1 MDSLPAMKES
11 YTDVLVIGAGPAG
24 LMCAQALARAGVK
37 VRIIDKRCAFVS
49 VGHADGI
56 QPRTIEVFNSY
67 GMGERMLREGIQVH
81 MAAFY
86 NPGPHGGIER
96 SGRAPDV
103 TAPTARYPFEMTVHQ
118 GALETMF
125 LDAMDSMGVYV
136 ERSLAPVSV
145 NISED
150 ESIIKDPQ
158 AYAVTALLQHQPT
171 SATPNEQ
178 EMVHAKYV
186 LGSDGAHSWTR
197 RTFGIT
203 MEGDQTKYVWGVLD
217 MVPDT
222 DFPDI
227 RNRTAIHSHNGSCMV
242 IPRERDIIRIYIQ
255 LTEEDIKRV
264 TNPETGRAEMK
275 FCNPDILLDV
285 ANRSFKPYY
294 VKPVGEIEWWTLY
307 IIGQRVASKFSV
319 KERVFIAGDAC
330 HTHSPKAGQG
340 MNASMQDT
348 HNLAWKIAHVLRG
361 WADISLLK
369 TYEIERQKFAQ
380 DLINFD
386 RKFATL
392 FSGKPRTEGAE
403 DGVSHEEFVQAWK
416 TFGNFSSGI
425 GVHYPE
431 SAAVNVIHQGT
442 ARNLIIGQRMVPQS
456 IIRAADAWPFDIQD
470 MLPADTRFKVV
481 VFTGD
486 LSDEVQREKVN
497 ILAQELE
504 KSDSFLK
511 TYPPPGAPT
520 DTAFDIISVM
530 AGQKIE
536 VDYTD
541 VPELL
546 RPHWS
551 KVFVDD
557 VDFSGRVGGKAYAT
571 YGIDSHGAVVIIRPD
586 QFVGMI
592 APLNKVNHLNQ
603 YFASFRISAAH

>member
-1 MDSLPAMKES
+1 MKDS
-11 YTDVLVIGAGPAG
+11 YTDVLIIGAGPAG
-24 LMCAQALARAGVK
+24 LMCAQALARAGIK
-37 VRIIDKRCAFVS
+37 VRIVDKRQNKVF

-86 NPGPHGGIER
+86 NPGPSGGIER

-118 GALETMF
+118 GAIEDMF
-125 LDAMDSMGVYV
+125 LDALDSMGVHV
-136 ERSLAPVSV
+136 DRSIAPSSID
-145 NISED
+145 ISED
-150 ESIIKDPQ
+150 QAVLRDPH
-158 AYAVTALLQHQPT
+158 AYAVTTVLEHRET

-178 EMVHAKYV
+178 EVVHAKYV
-186 LGSDGAHSWTR
+186 LGADGAHSWTR
-197 RTFGIT
+197 RRFGIA
-203 MEGDQTKYVWGVLD
+203 MEGDITNYVWGVVD

-227 RNRTAIHSHNGSCMV
+227 RNRTAIHSNNGSCMV

-255 LTEEDIKRV
+255 LTDEDIKRV
-264 TNPETGRAEMK
+264 TNPETGRPDIK
-275 FCNPDILLDV
+275 FCNADILLDV

-294 VKPVGEIEWWTLY
+294 VKPAGEIEWWTLY
-307 IIGQRVASKFSV
+307 IIGQRVASQFSV
-319 KERVFIAGDAC
+319 NDRVFIAGDAC

-340 MNASMQDT
+340 MNASMQDS

-361 WADISLLK
+361 WADQSLLS
-369 TYEIERQKFAQ
+369 TYEIERRKFAQ

-392 FSGKPRTEGAE
+392 FSGKPRTEDSE
-403 DGVSHEEFVQAWK
+403 DGVSHEEFVNAWK

-431 SAAVNVIHQGT
+431 SAVVNVVHQST
-442 ARNLIIGQRMVPQS
+442 TRNLVIGQRMVPQT
-456 IIRAADAWPFDIQD
+456 IIRVADAWPFDMQD

-486 LSDEVQREKVN
+486 LSDDVQKEKVN
-497 ILAQELE
+497 ILAQELD
-504 KSDSFLK
+504 KPDSFLK
-511 TYPPPGAPT
+511 TYPPKGAST
-520 DTAFDIISVM
+520 ESVFDIISVM
-530 AGQKIE
+530 AGSKMV

-557 VDFSGRVGGKAYAT
+557 VDFSGRTGGNAYQT
-571 YGIDSHGAVVIIRPD
+571 YGIDSHGAVVIVRPD
-586 QFVGMI
+586 QFVGMV
-592 APLNKVNHLNQ
+592 APLNKVNHINQ
-603 YFASFRISAAH
+603 YFASFRSKA

>member
-1 MDSLPAMKES
+1 MKES

-37 VRIIDKRCAFVS
+37 VKIIDKRPNKVS

-86 NPGPHGGIER
+86 NPGPSGGIER

-103 TAPTARYPFEMTVHQ
+103 NAPTARYPFEMTVHQ

-125 LDAMDSMGVYV
+125 LDAMHSMDVRV
-136 ERSLAPVSV
+136 QRSIAPISV

-150 ESIIKDPQ
+150 KLVVKDPQ
-158 AYAVTALLQHQPT
+158 AYAVTTVLQHQAT
-171 SATPNEQ
+171 STTPNDQ
-178 EMVHAKYV
+178 ETVHAKYV

-197 RTFGIT
+197 TTFGIT
-203 MEGDQTKYVWGVLD
+203 MEGDQTNYVWGVLD
-217 MVPDT
+217 MVPET

-264 TNPETGRAEMK
+264 TNPETGRPEMK
-275 FCNPDILLDV
+275 FCSPEILLDV

-294 VKPVGEIEWWTLY
+294 IKPAGEIEWWTLY
-307 IIGQRVASKFSV
+307 IIGQRVASKFAV
-319 KERVFIAGDAC
+319 DERVFIAGDAC

-361 WADISLLK
+361 WADMSLLK
-369 TYEIERQKFAQ
+369 TYEIERRKFAQ

-392 FSGKPRTEGAE
+392 FSGKPRTGDSD

-431 SAAVNVIHQGT
+431 SPVVNVIHQGT
-442 ARNLIIGQRMVPQS
+442 ARNLIIGQRMVPQTV
-456 IIRAADAWPFDIQD
+456 IRAADAWPFDIQD

-481 VFTGD
+481 VFLGD
-486 LSDEVQREKVN
+486 LSEDVQREKVN

-511 TYPPPGAPT
+511 TYPPPGVAI
-520 DTAFDIISVM
+520 DAVFDIISIM
-530 AGQKIE
+530 AGKK
-536 VDYTD
+536 VDVDFTD
-541 VPELL
+541 VPELI

-557 VDFSGRVGGKAYAT
+557 VDFSGRMGGKAYST
-571 YGIDSHGAVVIIRPD
+571 YGIDSHGAVVIVRPD

-603 YFASFRISAAH
+603 YFASFRIGAAH